1 MCARASGFSHTPLG
15 AGRSAGY
22 GPARRR
28 CPPSAALARRGRRPQ
43 RRGVPFAAGILQE
56 NDLDYPVAAALA
68 AEVVSQ
74 GAFQPVGEDTFRR
87 ALAALEG
94 CPRAV
99 CCLESFGPLNDC
111 NRRLAQ
117 AAGGKLVPLE
127 EI

>member
-1 MCARASGFSHTPLG
+1 M
-15 AGRSAGY
+15 
-22 GPARRR
+22 
-28 CPPSAALARRGRRPQ
+28 
-43 RRGVPFAAGILQE
+43 
-56 NDLDYPVAAALA
+56 AAALA

-74 GAFQPVGEDTFRR
+74 GAFEPVGEETFRR
-87 ALAALEG
+87 ALAALEA

>member
-1 MCARASGFSHTPLG
+1 MLKEKPFSFSSST
-15 AGRSAGY
+15 
-22 GPARRR
+22 
-28 CPPSAALARRGRRPQ
+28 
-43 RRGVPFAAGILQE
+43 
-56 NDLDYPVAAALA
+56 AAARSGVRMAMWPL
-68 AEVVSQ
+68 VPRK
-74 GAFQPVGEDTFRR
+74 GAFQPVGEETFRR
-87 ALAALEG
+87 ALAALEA